1 MTDQIQ
7 RIGAYGIAVLSG
19 RLLLSRISPLGYPSG
34 FWNLPGGRIEHGEA
48 PTDTLVREFGEETGL
63 RIAAYELVD
72 VTSTHLVRPGR
83 NGAMEDFHGLA
94 VMYRVEVGGDTSA
107 SGTPGTLNEGDVDD
121 DVRPAPHVVE
131 VAGTTDAVAWV
142 PLEDVRALDR
152 LTIVDH
158 ALIHITGA

>member
-72 VTSTHLVRPGR
+72 VTSTHLVGPGR

-107 SGTPGTLNEGDVDD
+107 SGTTGSINEGDDA
-121 DVRPAPHVVE
+121 DVVRTQTRLVS
-131 VAGTTDAVAWV
+131 VAHQ
-142 PLEDVRALDR
+142 
-152 LTIVDH
+152 TIH
-158 ALIHITGA
+158 S